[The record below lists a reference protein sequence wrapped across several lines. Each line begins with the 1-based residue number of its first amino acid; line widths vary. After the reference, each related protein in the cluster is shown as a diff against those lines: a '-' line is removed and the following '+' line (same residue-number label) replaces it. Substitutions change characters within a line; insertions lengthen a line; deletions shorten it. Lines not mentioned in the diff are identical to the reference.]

1 MHAHKMSKHMRHSH
15 AHKTRTARMF
25 EEKKRGSVGFTKGY
39 DNFCVALVFDGA
51 VVLDKKKRLA
61 LSGKFANPIPQFPQG
76 EIVLLLR
83 ARTQAHA
90 AGVSPVPA
98 PMAFPTDM
106 TAGLPHLGRSPI
118 RRGKS
123 STNQNLKPSPFPSS
137 FLSMRE
143 W

>member
-1 MHAHKMSKHMRHSH
+1 ML
-15 AHKTRTARMF
+15 
-25 EEKKRGSVGFTKGY
+25 EEQKRGSVGFTKGY
-39 DNFCVALVFDGA
+39 DNFCDALVFDGT

-61 LSGKFANPIPQFPQG
+61 LSGMFANPIPQLSQG
-76 EIVLLLR
+76 EILLLLC

-90 AGVSPVPA
+90 AGVCPGPA

-123 STNQNLKPSPFPSS
+123 STNQNLEPSPFPSS

-143 W
+143 WWEFFLVTSNCE